1 MASSEAQRVVICHP
15 SLFTASEIDQYEL
28 QPITRPILRVAA
40 SLRAGSAM
48 RTADAIHAA
57 TAVLGGCA
65 LFITND
71 KRLRHSAG
79 LPVAVLDDLLV

>member
-1 MASSEAQRVVICHP
+1 MGPLRAGNARV
-15 SLFTASEIDQYEL
+15 LAAYEGLLLGTDIRL

-40 SLRAGSAM
+40 SLRAGSAL